1 MACPFCGCTSEV
13 VRFEG
18 GAAPPKDTL
27 RVMSYNV
34 FDGPRDPEGVAG
46 TIRFHD
52 PDLVALQEVTEEGA
66 RFLAQ
71 KLGFGGVFFRQE
83 KDLRRGQRF
92 INGKAVLSRFP
103 LLDAYHHSFSI
114 APEER
119 ARACDRRGDYGELNE
134 DRGILG
140 AELLLGQRR
149 IEILNSHFALGD
161 AVINRENLIQ
171 LHAFAHA
178 LRIKGFEIVLLGDFN
193 THFGLLTEEAQ
204 CRYLSTY
211 GRSPGSIV
219 HPWLRATVR
228 TLLEEFPSAW
238 EKALSRLVLLG
249 DEEVTSEEAREKLAQ
264 CEPGSACWH
273 RWLDAA
279 DGNTHPGAHK
289 RFDNILTLLPVEW
302 VRLDLNSRA
311 SDHSP
316 IVAQLTFHRHQP
328 IAREE

>member
-1 MACPFCGCTSEV
+1 MACPFCGCTTEV
-13 VRFEG
+13 VRFE
-18 GAAPPKDTL
+18 AVSASPKDTL

-71 KLGFGGVFFRQE
+71 TLGFGGVFFRQE
-83 KDLRRGQRF
+83 KDLRRGRRF
-92 INGKAVLSRFP
+92 INGKALLSRFP
-103 LLDAYHHSFSI
+103 LLEPYHHSFSI
-114 APEER
+114 DPAER

-140 AELLLGQRR
+140 AELLLGKRR
-149 IEILNSHFALGD
+149 LEILNVHFALGD
-161 AVINRENLIQ
+161 PFINQENLLQ

-178 LRIKGFEIVLLGDFN
+178 LRIRGFELVLLGDFN
-193 THFGLLTEEAQ
+193 SHFGLLTEEAQ
-204 CRYLSTY
+204 RLYLETY

-219 HPWLRATVR
+219 HPCLRTSVR
-228 TLLEEFPSAW
+228 ALLEEFPSVW
-238 EKALSRLVLLG
+238 EKAPTRTVLLG
-249 DEEVTSEEAREKLAQ
+249 KEELPPEEARERLSR
-264 CEPGSACWH
+264 CEPGSDCWH

-279 DGNTHPGAHK
+279 DGNTHQGAHK

-302 VRLDLNSRA
+302 ARLDLESRA

-316 IVAQLTFHRHQP
+316 LVAQLTFHRHQP